1 MTSTGF
7 VWQRLVPVE
16 AITNGRTSDAEQ
28 VVRRRTQHYS
38 VAFRVLYSAIVVAII
53 GAHSRKIDCHTLTRM
68 AASSQVCRG
77 VVVHLLSALTI
88 RWLLAVQPSNGR
100 RDYVS
105 RPNP

>member
-1 MTSTGF
+1 VTSTGLF
-7 VWQRLVPVE
+7 GDGWYLRE

-38 VAFRVLYSAIVVAII
+38 VAFRILYSAIVVAII
-53 GAHSRKIDCHTLTRM
+53 AAHSRMIDCHTLRRT

-100 RDYVS
+100 CDYVS
-105 RPNP
+105 